1 MYGGSI
7 ASSWRKNACFG
18 QSSQQDTDRY
28 RALEQCFEH
37 WRLSTGAVCCGMK
50 NKGVKFHIASH
61 ECAKDS
67 LEGKDDSARAFKNTN
82 SCDRA
87 SCSSFG
93 VVKLTH
99 FACKCAKL
107 RGGGS
112 SKECTC
118 VSCITTHSLMVVGNV
133 LVPRPRLVPHSYP
146 GTRKMC
152 AHQDNHKKCPKKFRN
167 LQPYTLVFLNALNV
181 C

>member
-50 NKGVKFHIASH
+50 NIGVKFHIASH

-67 LEGKDDSARAFKNTN
+67 LEARTTVPAHLRTPT
-82 SCDRA
+82 RVTA
-87 SCSSFG
+87 RRTHHLAWSSSH
-93 VVKLTH
+93 T
-99 FACKCAKL
+99 ACKCAKL
-107 RGGGS
+107 RGGGGS

-146 GTRKMC
+146 GTRKC
-152 AHQDNHKKCPKKFRN
+152 VLIRIITRSGP
-167 LQPYTLVFLNALNV
+167 TLTH
-181 C
+181 CSGTGKRCC